1 MSKGLSTVC
10 ALFPTRQAQFPQPVR
25 VGPGDPRVPGAI
37 NPVPTDVGAKADTS
51 VLDSLFNGGFT
62 MAKKLSQL
70 EIAKQEAE
78 NIAKETYEKINE
90 LGFHASSLYRSMN
103 SLQLLFDRIQNL
115 PIDHKGIYEK
125 HKEVS
130 ADWKEQVDNLTDEYK
145 KKELGG
151 PGVSALG
158 IGAGIAVA
166 TIGRTAAFLV
176 GGRIVG
182 GAMFALAGGPIG
194 WAIAG
199 ISILKMI
206 TRKKDTAK
214 LEQIYERIF
223 KRDVEF
229 YSKAITEI
237 NERVH
242 RIDDELEKLDRA
254 IGRIATFGTDYSSM
268 TTTQQFDLAAFFNL
282 FETATMLL
290 VTPIMNLQPHFSEQ
304 DFYDFYED
312 EVDPASKE
320 YLSLHKNMTIFLA
333 NFLYEIPLDDKDK
346 ELLAQSLTREKVFCA
361 SIEKNNFSV
370 NDIDVVERAL
380 RHKANA

>member
-1 MSKGLSTVC
+1 ME
-10 ALFPTRQAQFPQPVR
+10 
-25 VGPGDPRVPGAI
+25 
-37 NPVPTDVGAKADTS
+37 
-51 VLDSLFNGGFT
+51 
-62 MAKKLSQL
+62 KKLSQL

-90 LGFHASSLYRSMN
+90 LGFHTSSLYRSMN

-206 TRKKDTAK
+206 TGKKTPQNWSRSMNASLKEMLNFIAK
-214 LEQIYERIF
+214 LLLRLMSGFTELMMNWKNSTGLLDELQRLEQIIVR
-223 KRDVEF
+223 
-229 YSKAITEI
+229 
-237 NERVH
+237 
-242 RIDDELEKLDRA
+242 
-254 IGRIATFGTDYSSM
+254 
-268 TTTQQFDLAAFFNL
+268 
-282 FETATMLL
+282 
-290 VTPIMNLQPHFSEQ
+290 
-304 DFYDFYED
+304 
-312 EVDPASKE
+312 
-320 YLSLHKNMTIFLA
+320 
-333 NFLYEIPLDDKDK
+333 
-346 ELLAQSLTREKVFCA
+346 
-361 SIEKNNFSV
+361 
-370 NDIDVVERAL
+370 
-380 RHKANA
+380 

>member
-1 MSKGLSTVC
+1 
-10 ALFPTRQAQFPQPVR
+10 
-25 VGPGDPRVPGAI
+25 
-37 NPVPTDVGAKADTS
+37 
-51 VLDSLFNGGFT
+51 

-78 NIAKETYEKINE
+78 NTAKETYEKINE
-90 LGFHASSLYRSMN
+90 LGFHASSLYRSMK
-103 SLQLLFDRIQNL
+103 SLQMVFDRIQNL

-125 HKEVS
+125 HKALS
-130 ADWKEQVDNLTDEYK
+130 ADWKGQVDNLTDEYK

-166 TIGRTAAFLV
+166 TIGRTATFLV
-176 GGRIVG
+176 GGGIVG

-206 TRKKDTAK
+206 TGKKDTAK

-346 ELLAQSLTREKVFCA
+346 ELLAQSLTRNKEFCA

-370 NDIDVVERAL
+370 HDIDVVERAL

>member
-1 MSKGLSTVC
+1 
-10 ALFPTRQAQFPQPVR
+10 
-25 VGPGDPRVPGAI
+25 
-37 NPVPTDVGAKADTS
+37 
-51 VLDSLFNGGFT
+51 

-90 LGFHASSLYRSMN
+90 LGFHTSSLYRSMN

-176 GGRIVG
+176 GGGIVG

-206 TRKKDTAK
+206 TGKKDTAK

-312 EVDPASKE
+312 AVDPASKE

-346 ELLAQSLTREKVFCA
+346 ELLAQSLTRDKEFCA

>member
-1 MSKGLSTVC
+1 
-10 ALFPTRQAQFPQPVR
+10 
-25 VGPGDPRVPGAI
+25 
-37 NPVPTDVGAKADTS
+37 
-51 VLDSLFNGGFT
+51 

-70 EIAKQEAE
+70 EIAKQEAD
-78 NIAKETYEKINE
+78 NAAKETYEKINE

-103 SLQLLFDRIQNL
+103 SLQILFDRIQNL

-125 HKEVS
+125 HKELS
-130 ADWKEQVDNLTDEYK
+130 ADWKGQVDNLTDEYK

-166 TIGRTAAFLV
+166 TIGRTATFLV
-176 GGRIVG
+176 GGGIVG

-206 TRKKDTAK
+206 TEKKDTAK

-242 RIDDELEKLDRA
+242 RIDNELEKLDRA

-290 VTPIMNLQPHFSEQ
+290 VTPIMNLHPHFSEQ

-312 EVDPASKE
+312 EVGPASKE

-333 NFLYEIPLDDKDK
+333 NFLYDIPLDDKDK
-346 ELLAQSLTREKVFCA
+346 ELLAQSLTRNKEFCA

>member
-1 MSKGLSTVC
+1 
-10 ALFPTRQAQFPQPVR
+10 
-25 VGPGDPRVPGAI
+25 
-37 NPVPTDVGAKADTS
+37 
-51 VLDSLFNGGFT
+51 

-70 EIAKQEAE
+70 E
-78 NIAKETYEKINE
+78 IAKETYEKINE

-268 TTTQQFDLAAFFNL
+268 TTTQQFDLAAFF
-282 FETATMLL
+282 
-290 VTPIMNLQPHFSEQ
+290 
-304 DFYDFYED
+304 
-312 EVDPASKE
+312 
-320 YLSLHKNMTIFLA
+320 
-333 NFLYEIPLDDKDK
+333 
-346 ELLAQSLTREKVFCA
+346 
-361 SIEKNNFSV
+361 
-370 NDIDVVERAL
+370 
-380 RHKANA
+380 

>member
-1 MSKGLSTVC
+1 
-10 ALFPTRQAQFPQPVR
+10 
-25 VGPGDPRVPGAI
+25 
-37 NPVPTDVGAKADTS
+37 
-51 VLDSLFNGGFT
+51 

-78 NIAKETYEKINE
+78 NTAKETYEKINE
-90 LGFHASSLYRSMN
+90 LGFHASSLYRSMK
-103 SLQLLFDRIQNL
+103 SLQMVFDRIQNL

-125 HKEVS
+125 HKEVG
-130 ADWKEQVDNLTDEYK
+130 ADWKEQVDNLTDECK
-145 KKELGG
+145 QKELGG

-158 IGAGIAVA
+158 ISAGLAVA

-176 GGRIVG
+176 GSGIVG
-182 GAMFALAGGPIG
+182 SAMFALAGGPIG

-206 TRKKDTAK
+206 TGKKDTAK

-229 YSKAITEI
+229 YRKAITEI

-346 ELLAQSLTREKVFCA
+346 ELLAQSLTRDKEFCA

>member
-1 MSKGLSTVC
+1 MV
-10 ALFPTRQAQFPQPVR
+10 
-25 VGPGDPRVPGAI
+25 
-37 NPVPTDVGAKADTS
+37 
-51 VLDSLFNGGFT
+51 
-62 MAKKLSQL
+62 KKLSQL

-103 SLQLLFDRIQNL
+103 ALQLLFDRIQNL

-206 TRKKDTAK
+206 TGKKDTAK

-304 DFYDFYED
+304 DCCDFYED

>member
-1 MSKGLSTVC
+1 ME
-10 ALFPTRQAQFPQPVR
+10 
-25 VGPGDPRVPGAI
+25 
-37 NPVPTDVGAKADTS
+37 
-51 VLDSLFNGGFT
+51 
-62 MAKKLSQL
+62 KKLSQL

-90 LGFHASSLYRSMN
+90 LGFHTSSLYRSMN

-176 GGRIVG
+176 GGGIVG

-206 TRKKDTAK
+206 TGKKDTAK

-346 ELLAQSLTREKVFCA
+346 ELLAQSLTRDKEFCA

-370 NDIDVVERAL
+370 NDIDVVDRAL
-380 RHKANA
+380 RLKANA

>member
-1 MSKGLSTVC
+1 ME
-10 ALFPTRQAQFPQPVR
+10 
-25 VGPGDPRVPGAI
+25 
-37 NPVPTDVGAKADTS
+37 
-51 VLDSLFNGGFT
+51 
-62 MAKKLSQL
+62 KKLSQL

-90 LGFHASSLYRSMN
+90 LGFHTSSLYRSMN

-176 GGRIVG
+176 GGGIVG

-206 TRKKDTAK
+206 TGKKDTAK

-312 EVDPASKE
+312 AVDPASKE

-346 ELLAQSLTREKVFCA
+346 ELLAQSLTRDKEFCA

>member
-1 MSKGLSTVC
+1 
-10 ALFPTRQAQFPQPVR
+10 
-25 VGPGDPRVPGAI
+25 
-37 NPVPTDVGAKADTS
+37 
-51 VLDSLFNGGFT
+51 

-78 NIAKETYEKINE
+78 NTAKETYEKINE

-176 GGRIVG
+176 GGGIVG

-206 TRKKDTAK
+206 TGKKDTAK

>member
-1 MSKGLSTVC
+1 MV
-10 ALFPTRQAQFPQPVR
+10 
-25 VGPGDPRVPGAI
+25 
-37 NPVPTDVGAKADTS
+37 
-51 VLDSLFNGGFT
+51 
-62 MAKKLSQL
+62 KKLSQL

-130 ADWKEQVDNLTDEYK
+130 ADWKEQVENLTDEYK

-176 GGRIVG
+176 GGGIVG

-206 TRKKDTAK
+206 TGKKDTAK

-290 VTPIMNLQPHFSEQ
+290 VTPIMNLQPHF
-304 DFYDFYED
+304 
-312 EVDPASKE
+312 
-320 YLSLHKNMTIFLA
+320 LSRTSTISTKMRLILLQKNTYPYI
-333 NFLYEIPLDDKDK
+333 K
-346 ELLAQSLTREKVFCA
+346 T
-361 SIEKNNFSV
+361 
-370 NDIDVVERAL
+370 
-380 RHKANA
+380 